1 MAHGGSGSTEVLRRA
16 IRPPPEDILA
26 RKDHGDVRVTQ
37 ASIPG
42 HPSGT
47 RRPPTLE
54 SVAAAW
60 ILPPILPSAWQHG
73 KLSSSPLNSPRQVVG
88 EATLEGHI

>member
-1 MAHGGSGSTEVLRRA
+1 MAMAHGGSGPTEVLRRA
-16 IRPPPEDILA
+16 ISPPPEDILA
-26 RKDHGDVRVTQ
+26 WKDHEDVRVTQ

-54 SVAAAW
+54 STAEA
-60 ILPPILPSAWQHG
+60 ICSLPEL
-73 KLSSSPLNSPRQVVG
+73 LTML
-88 EATLEGHI
+88 